1 MVYLDGHL
9 PALDP
14 ETRTATVTGH
24 STEVWDGGDG
34 STRTN
39 IHVRVDTPDGGFD
52 SVLADLVA
60 DPHQDRFAVGSQW
73 SVRTFTDSTARVFLA
88 GAHDDVLRSGYHLDG
103 VRHPAEHR
111 QWFRPKPGSPL
122 RRSRFRR

>member
-14 ETRTATVTGH
+14 EPRSATVTGH
-24 STEVWDGGDG
+24 STTMWDGEGT
-34 STRTN
+34 TRTN

-60 DPHQDRFAVGSQW
+60 DRHLDRFTVGSRW
-73 SVRTFTDSTARVFLA
+73 SVRTFTDHRTRVFLA
-88 GAHDDVLRSGYHLDG
+88 GAHDDVLRAGYHLDG
-103 VRHPAEHR
+103 VRHPTEHR

-122 RRSRFRR
+122 RRSRWRR